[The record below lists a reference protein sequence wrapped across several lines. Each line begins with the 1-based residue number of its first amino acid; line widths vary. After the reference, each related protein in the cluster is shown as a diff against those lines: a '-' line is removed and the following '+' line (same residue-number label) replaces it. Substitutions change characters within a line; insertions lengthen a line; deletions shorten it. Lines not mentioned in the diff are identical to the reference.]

1 MNGNQ
6 NHLNGATEYSDNLSE
21 SRANNNQS
29 YHFFDENGD
38 EDATLQ
44 YFKNC
49 VVRDSRAELIE
60 KMHQTVEF
68 RRNILSQTPDEIQ
81 KIFPFYFVDA
91 ELV

>member
-1 MNGNQ
+1 MDGNQ
-6 NHLNGATEYSDNLSE
+6 NQLNGVTEDSDTLSE

-29 YHFFDENGD
+29 FHFFDENGD
-38 EDATLQ
+38 EDTTLQ

-49 VVRDSRAELIE
+49 VVRDSRAELEE
-60 KMHQTVEF
+60 KMQLTVAF
-68 RRNILSQTPDEIQ
+68 RRNILSHTPDEIQ